1 MSASFYDWLEYAKTG
16 IASAEM
22 TDYDKIKALAMAGG
36 AKYPVSTI
44 TGVPPLPFKA
54 DGTPLIS
61 LSMLGNTQQTGTPTP
76 DNPIMPTFCGVRTG
90 NLLDTSTATL
100 GKYINAQDIETES
113 TALEPIDRLNHT
125 DYIEIQPNTNYTYH
139 YKYSRGVANTI
150 ALCWFDA
157 SKNLI
162 SRATKDMGQSQ
173 KEYVLTGTSPV
184 NAAFCII
191 NFTGY
196 LPNESMELS
205 FNIGSTALP
214 YEPYGWAEKITS
226 AGQTQT
232 VYLGQVQTVR
242 RVRKLVLDG
251 TEEWLIATQ
260 SGHNAAVLRLNP
272 IGIDSSILHK
282 YGICTHYPVA
292 YNNNDGYARILNN
305 GNNLRIMDDL
315 RAVDKTAWKSYLADQ
330 YAAGT
335 PVTVWYVLATPTT
348 GVVNEPLAKIGD
360 YADELRSTNAGIT
373 IPTVKGANVL
383 TVDTDLQPSEMT
395 ITGRIKPV

>member
-205 FNIGSTALP
+205 FNTGSTALP

-232 VYLGQVQTVR
+232 VYLGQTQTLR
-242 RVRKLVLDG
+242 RIKKIDLG
-251 TEEWLIATQ
+251 TKTWSKTASGNFIA
-260 SGHNAAVLRLNP
+260 LL
-272 IGIDSSILHK
+272 
-282 YGICTHYPVA
+282 
-292 YNNNDGYARILNN
+292 NDGVVVGNAQVGFAYCSHFIVVSANSYGSTPYSLCVSINSMSSVAINKTGYETLSETEFKDAMNGVYLWYA
-305 GNNLRIMDDL
+305 
-315 RAVDKTAWKSYLADQ
+315 LAI
-330 YAAGT
+330 
-335 PVTVWYVLATPTT
+335 PTT
-348 GVVNEPLAKIGD
+348 AIVNEPLAKIGD